1 MNPLLDMG
9 RDLTESARGWHFRE
23 TVSGYSRISKYFR
36 TKEEALDMLRE
47 GGYPE
52 QLIAMLDETGHVPSI
67 ILGGPVTSPGL
78 EIDRILRVSNKLTD
92 AVSIRIGMEAATL
105 MTESVFEEDGSLDL
119 EKQTDEVRES
129 VLYVRSIF
137 AARRLVAQ
145 EEE

>member
-1 MNPLLDMG
+1 
-9 RDLTESARGWHFRE
+9 
-23 TVSGYSRISKYFR
+23 
-36 TKEEALDMLRE
+36 MLRE

-52 QLIAMLDETGHVPSI
+52 RLITMLDETGHVPSI
-67 ILGGPVTSPGL
+67 ILGGQVTSPGL

-92 AVSIRIGMEAATL
+92 AVSIRVGMETATL
-105 MTESVFEEDGSLDL
+105 MTDAVFEEDGSLDL

-137 AARRLVAQ
+137 AARRLVTQ